1 MAAGAGGRGGTHREE
16 LSAEEFNYLRR
27 LIYDYAGIV
36 IADNKRSMVQG
47 RINRRMRELGVQDVG
62 EYIEYVRSAPEIERD
77 GLASVLTTNVTA
89 FFREPHHF
97 DYLRREFIPAWLD
110 KQHGRPRFRAWS
122 AGCSSG
128 EEPYSIGMT
137 VLEALEKAP
146 GADVRILATDLDTA
160 MVRAARDGIFQLN
173 RSSGLGGTVL
183 KRWFLRGA
191 GAQSGLIRVRP
202 QLREIVR
209 VMPLNLLEEWP
220 MKSQFDVIFCRNV
233 FIYFDQ
239 PIKTRI
245 LSGFADRLESGGL
258 LFIGHSETLH
268 GLSNRFELIG
278 QTIYRKVQ

>member
-1 MAAGAGGRGGTHREE
+1 MAAGAGGGGGVRREE
-16 LSAEEFNYLRR
+16 LSAEEFDYLRR
-27 LIYDYAGIV
+27 LIYNYAGIV

-47 RINRRMRELGVQDVG
+47 RISRRMRELGVRDVG
-62 EYIEYVRSAPEIERD
+62 EYIAYVRSAPEIER
-77 GLASVLTTNVTA
+77 GRLASVLTTNVTA

-97 DYLRREFIPAWLD
+97 DYLRREFIPTWLA
-110 KQHGRPRFRAWS
+110 KQYGRPRFRAWS

-128 EEPYSIGMT
+128 EEPYSIGIT
-137 VLEALEKAP
+137 VLDALEKMPA
-146 GADVRILATDLDTA
+146 ADVRILATDLDAA

-173 RSSGLGGTVL
+173 RSSGVGDTVL
-183 KRWFLRGA
+183 KKWFLRGA

-220 MKSQFDVIFCRNV
+220 MKSRFDVIFCRNV
-233 FIYFDQ
+233 FIYFDK

>member
-1 MAAGAGGRGGTHREE
+1 MAAGEGGRGGSRREE

-47 RINRRMRELGVQDVG
+47 RISRRMRELGVQDVG
-62 EYIEYVRSAPEIERD
+62 EYIDYVRSAPEVERD

-97 DYLRREFIPAWLD
+97 DYLRKEFIPVWATR
-110 KQHGRPRFRAWS
+110 QFGRPRFRAWS

-128 EEPYSIGMT
+128 EEPYSIGIT
-137 VLEALEKAP
+137 LLEAMENMP

-160 MVRAARDGIFQLN
+160 MVRAARDGIYDLN
-173 RSSGLGGTVL
+173 RSAGLGEAVL
-183 KRWFLRGA
+183 KKWFLRGA

-202 QLREIVR
+202 PLREIVR
-209 VMPLNLLEEWP
+209 VMQLNLLDDWP

-233 FIYFDQ
+233 FIYFDKA
-239 PIKTRI
+239 IKVRI

-268 GLSNRFELIG
+268 GLSDRFELLG
-278 QTIYRKVQ
+278 QTIYRKLH

>member
-1 MAAGAGGRGGTHREE
+1 MAAGEGGPGVSREA
-16 LSAEEFNYLRR
+16 LSAEEFDYLRR

-47 RINRRMRELGVQDVG
+47 RISRRMRELGVRDVG
-62 EYIEYVRSAPEIERD
+62 EYIAYVRSAPEIERD

-97 DYLRREFIPAWLD
+97 EYLRREFVPAWV
-110 KQHGRPRFRAWS
+110 QRQTHRPRFRAWS

-128 EEPYSIGMT
+128 EEPYSIGIT
-137 VLEALEKAP
+137 LLEALEHVP

-160 MVRAARDGIFQLN
+160 MVRAARDAIYDLN
-173 RSSGLGGTVL
+173 RSSGLAEAVL
-183 KRWFLRGA
+183 KKWFLRGS

-209 VMPLNLLEEWP
+209 VMPLNLLDPWP
-220 MKSQFDVIFCRNV
+220 MKSGFDVIFCRNV

-239 PIKTRI
+239 AVKTRI
-245 LSGFADRLESGGL
+245 LAGFAERLETGGL

-268 GLSNRFELIG
+268 GLSDRFELIG
-278 QTIYRKVQ
+278 QTIYRKRQ